1 MTIAEILYKNDPD
14 TLFKIIVIFQLE
26 NLARQFFP
34 DHVVSKQEIQED
46 KKDYEGLMMPGTYS
60 GKAERRRGA
69 IVQRHRE
76 VIK

>member
-26 NLARQFFP
+26 NLARLYYPNKVMIQAKLP
-34 DHVVSKQEIQED
+34 DDSRVYED
-46 KKDYEGLMMPGTYS
+46 LMMPGTYS

>member
-1 MTIAEILYKNDPD
+1 VTIAETLYRTDPD
-14 TLFKIIVIFQLE
+14 MLFKIIVIYQLE
-26 NLARQFFP
+26 GLARQFFP

-46 KKDYEGLMMPGTYS
+46 KKEYEALMMPGTYS

>member
-1 MTIAEILYKNDPD
+1 MTIAETLYRTDPD
-14 TLFKIIVIFQLE
+14 MLFKIIVIYQLE
-26 NLARQFFP
+26 GLARHYFP
-34 DHVVSKQEIQED
+34 DCVVSKSEIQED
-46 KKDYEGLMMPGTYS
+46 KKEYDALMMPGTYS